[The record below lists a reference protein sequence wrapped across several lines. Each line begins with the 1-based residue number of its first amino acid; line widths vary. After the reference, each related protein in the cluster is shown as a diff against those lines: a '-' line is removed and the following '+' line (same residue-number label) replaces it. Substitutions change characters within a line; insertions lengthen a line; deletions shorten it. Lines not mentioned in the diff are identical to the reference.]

1 MLGSM
6 GDARASAEL
15 VLGTA
20 QLGLAYG
27 AANRTGQPSDNE
39 ARMLLRAAVSAGVRW
54 IDTAAA
60 YGSSEQRI
68 GAALPGSLRVRIAT
82 KLSPLSELPQDATA
96 GAVRQAV
103 SDSIRR
109 SCTRLKTD
117 RLEVL
122 MLHRA
127 EHLTAMNGAIW
138 NTVKEFR
145 DEGALYDLGVSVY
158 SPEEALQAIADRDVR
173 HIQLPFN
180 VLDWR
185 WRESGVIEALA
196 KRPGVTVHARSAFLQ
211 GLLAAG
217 TSASW
222 PAIEGIDPQDLVH
235 RLASLAREL
244 GRDSIAD
251 LCLAYVRAQTWID
264 GVVVGMENLQQ
275 LALNLALFKRPALS
289 GAEIMRI
296 DAALPHASER
306 LLNPALWAKAA

>member
-1 MLGSM
+1 MSGTQT
-6 GDARASAEL
+6 SAEL

-27 AANRTGQPSDNE
+27 AANRTGQPSENE
-39 ARMLLRAAVSAGVRW
+39 SRLLLRAAVNAGVRW

-82 KLSPLSELPQDATA
+82 KLAPLDDLGENASPGTI
-96 GAVRQAV
+96 RQAV
-103 SDSIRR
+103 IDSVRR
-109 SCTRLKTD
+109 SCSRLKTD

-127 EHLTAMNGAIW
+127 RHLTAMNGAVW
-138 NTVKEFR
+138 TTVKELR
-145 DEGALYDLGVSVY
+145 DEGVIYDLGVSVY
-158 SPEEALQAIADRDVR
+158 TPEEAVAAIADRDVR

-180 VLDWR
+180 LLDWR
-185 WRESGVIEALA
+185 WAGSGVREALA
-196 KRPGVTVHARSAFLQ
+196 KRPGITVHARSAFLQ

-217 TSASW
+217 VDARW
-222 PAIEGIDPQDLVH
+222 PAIDGIDPQDLSK
-235 RLASLAREL
+235 RLTHLARDL
-244 GRDSIAD
+244 GRDSVAD
-251 LCLAYVRAQTWID
+251 LCLAYVRAQEWID
-264 GVVVGMENLQQ
+264 GVVVGMENVGQ
-275 LALNLALFKRPALS
+275 LALNLALFKRPVLTQ
-289 GAEIMRI
+289 AEIAHV